1 MILITGA
8 SRGIGKFLFE
18 KFAEQNNAKIAGTFY
33 NTCCDEKYRMNFTP
47 LDINN
52 FNDVYIWVNTVCETM
67 NKLSDDKLVL
77 LNCAGINLNAMAH
90 KSQFQEWSDVIETNL
105 IGTFNVIHQVLPI
118 MRKNNYGRIIN
129 FGSVVAKM
137 GIPGTSAYA
146 ASKSGL
152 WGMSRAIAAENA
164 SKGIT
169 INTINLGYFDIG
181 MISEVPAEMQE
192 KIKAKIPCG
201 KFGDPEQIW
210 NTVNYII
217 ENDYLNGSEINLN
230 GGLF

>member
-8 SRGIGKFLFE
+8 SRGIGKYLLKKFIDKSEWVSGTYLFTEPEKEIKSFL
-18 KFAEQNNAKIAGTFY
+18 KQVNLLDFAKVEQWIESSCNIDTN
-33 NTCCDEKYRMNFTP
+33 
-47 LDINN
+47 
-52 FNDVYIWVNTVCETM
+52 YI
-67 NKLSDDKLVL
+67 L
-77 LNCAGINLNAMAH
+77 LNCAGINYNVMAH
-90 KSQFQEWSDVIETNL
+90 KADLSDWSRVVATNL
-105 IGTFNVIHQVLPI
+105 ICSFNAIAKILPI

-152 WGMSRAIAAENA
+152 WGMTKAIAAENA

-181 MISEVPAEMQE
+181 MISEVPADIQE
-192 KIKAKIPCG
+192 KMKQKIPCG
-201 KFGDPEQIW
+201 RFGNPEQIW

-217 ENDYLNGSEINLN
+217 ENDYLNGAEIDLN
-230 GGLF
+230 GGVW